1 MSASGRLL
9 TLTALVVS
17 GCALSLVLDAAGI
30 RINLSP
36 SAPLGI
42 FVAKAVAPHSGEQLR
57 RGMLVAVCLPAAI
70 ARWGRGRGY
79 VMRGSCSD
87 GTAPVGK
94 TILAVSGDTVRVGAD
109 GLAVDGHLISR
120 TRPLGCD
127 GQGRTMPREADGA
140 YPVGDG
146 EIWLISTYTARS
158 WDSRY
163 FGPVPATGVVA
174 MLRPVWTIRG
184 GGPDVTGPDHQHP
197 LCSFHT

>member
-9 TLTALVVS
+9 ALIALVLS
-17 GCALSLVLDAAGI
+17 GCALGLVLDAAGI

-36 SAPLGI
+36 SAPVGI
-42 FVAKAVAPHSGEQLR
+42 FVAKAVAHSGDQLQ
-57 RGMLVAVCLPAAI
+57 RGILVAVCLPAGI

-79 VMRGSCSD
+79 LMRGGCSD

-94 TILAVSGDTVRVGAD
+94 TIVAIAGDTVRVGAE
-109 GLAVDGHLISR
+109 GLAVGGHLICR
-120 TRPLGCD
+120 TSPLGRD
-127 GQGRTMPREADGA
+127 GEGRTMPRVADGA

-163 FGPVPATGVVA
+163 FGPVSATGVVA

-184 GGPDVTGPDHQHP
+184 PDITGPDYQRP
-197 LCSFHT
+197 LCSFHRQ